1 MEHEANVVN
10 KTKKNGFISRFRA
23 SAHGIWTSFMKRV
36 IRLGRKRLIELATG
50 RQWENLLTYSLSMKC
65 VYIGTDKK
73 LQDFDQYR
81 QSVHHSRVALIL
93 KQVAHTTFGN
103 DWHMHTP
110 FGSPVLLTGS
120 SAQSI
125 GDDLPKNVR
134 SFFFFFPFLLPRPTL
149 FYCVHPWI
157 VANTREEFFFIF
169 KGGL

>member
-134 SFFFFFPFLLPRPTL
+134 SFFFFSFSTPTSHPLLLCAPLNCSQYKGRIF
-149 FYCVHPWI
+149 FYI
-157 VANTREEFFFIF
+157 
-169 KGGL
+169 